1 MEGSSVTA
9 QVYTLFQR
17 VTVAELNFLRT
28 SPQEYAESRLRDDF
42 RARSDNGAYYDLL
55 SQPPVAPLKLNRSL
69 CRAAQEYAVHLA
81 THDRWGHCADRTP
94 RERAREAGYH
104 AYGGENVAAGRS
116 VNLEASVDPVRAAR
130 LFILRL
136 VVNEGVPGVGHRRNM
151 LSPVYRVVGIGYAAS
166 PRSTYIN
173 YTVQDFGLR

>member
-1 MEGSSVTA
+1 MEGSSVTT

-17 VTVAELNFLRT
+17 VSLAELNFLRT
-28 SPQEYAESRLRDDF
+28 APREYAETRLRADY
-42 RARSDNGAYYDLL
+42 RAGTDNGAYDDLMAHL
-55 SQPPVAPLKLNRSL
+55 PVPPLKLNRPL

-94 RERAREAGYH
+94 RERARAVGYH

-116 VNLEASVDPVRAAR
+116 VNLEASVDPARAAR
-130 LFILRL
+130 LFVLRL
-136 VVNEGVPGVGHRRNM
+136 AVNEGVPGVGHRRNM
-151 LSPVYRVVGIGYAAS
+151 LSPAYRVVGIGYAAS
-166 PRSTYIN
+166 PRSTYLN